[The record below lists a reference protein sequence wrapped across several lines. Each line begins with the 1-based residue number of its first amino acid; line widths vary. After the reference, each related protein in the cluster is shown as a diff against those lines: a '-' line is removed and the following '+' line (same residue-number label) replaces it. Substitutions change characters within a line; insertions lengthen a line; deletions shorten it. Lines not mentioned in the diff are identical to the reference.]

1 VRAFALVVGLLL
13 VRSVAHSETDVFMR
27 AVGFALTGRDDAE
40 PEAIDR
46 DNCVFAYQDDVFYL
60 NNVQTDRIKIQEN
73 QFGGVINVDLH
84 GDDIVVEHGVVST
97 DPTDQSAK
105 THRENRKEYH
115 LILKTDELDR
125 MKRAWRYIYSPGAPE
140 RNVRFKDFKAHPTSA
155 LHIAPAAASL
165 DAPSR
170 VSL

>member
-1 VRAFALVVGLLL
+1 MRAFPLVIGLLL
-13 VRSVAHSETDVFMR
+13 VCGVAHSETDVLMR

-40 PEAIDR
+40 PKAIDR
-46 DNCVFAYQDDVFYL
+46 ANCVFAYQDDVFYL
-60 NNVQTDRIKIQEN
+60 NNVQTDRIKIQE

-125 MKRAWRYIYSPGAPE
+125 MKRRGDTFTVTGALE

>member
-1 VRAFALVVGLLL
+1 MRAFALVAGLLL
-13 VRSVAHSETDVFMR
+13 VSGAAHSETDVFMR
-27 AVGFALTGRDDAE
+27 ALGFALTGRDDAE
-40 PEAIDR
+40 PKAINR
-46 DNCVFAYQDDVFYL
+46 ANCVFAYQDDVFYL

-125 MKRAWRYIYSPGAPE
+125 MKRAWRYIYSHGCTGKKSP
-140 RNVRFKDFKAHPTSA
+140 F
-155 LHIAPAAASL
+155 
-165 DAPSR
+165 
-170 VSL
+170 